1 MQRSILA
8 RVGSSPMLAL
18 PAEAA
23 PAQAMQGAPAQA
35 ISAASAV
42 AAPAAQAMQ
51 GVKLPLT
58 ADSELAKQAGVRAA
72 MATSGFSIEQ
82 VLKELDEAM
91 KQKSDKQKDAAADR
105 RSKKRLADAESGVMK
120 RPAMASAT
128 APPSKATSSAPRIVL
143 AHEKSRH
150 QWLVRIPEKKSKSFA
165 YGEGGDSIAAQA
177 RAKQYIREQCKA
189 SHIPVPAAFK

>member
-1 MQRSILA
+1 
-8 RVGSSPMLAL
+8 
-18 PAEAA
+18 
-23 PAQAMQGAPAQA
+23 
-35 ISAASAV
+35 
-42 AAPAAQAMQ
+42 
-51 GVKLPLT
+51 
-58 ADSELAKQAGVRAA
+58 
-72 MATSGFSIEQ
+72 
-82 VLKELDEAM
+82 M

-128 APPSKATSSAPRIVL
+128 APPPKATTSKATSSAPRIVL